1 MSKAQYKLTCHEQ
14 AQGELEGLEETDKNA
29 LTETLKEIAT
39 YREPSNHEKVKLMRN
54 LDGLFRV
61 RQGDVRAFCYLEQPE
76 LRVVMVGY
84 RDKFYNKKHEAQ
96 QRMQ

>member
-1 MSKAQYKLTCHEQ
+1 MSEAQYKLTCHETAKQ
-14 AQGELEGLEETDKNA
+14 ELQGLSDTDKDA
-29 LTETLKEIAT
+29 LTDTLAEIAT

-61 RQGDVRAFCYLEQPE
+61 RQGDTRAFCYLEQPE

-84 RDKFYNKKHEAQ
+84 RNGFYTKKHEAQ
-96 QRMQ
+96 QRMG

>member
-29 LTETLKEIAT
+29 LTETLAEIASL
-39 YREPSNHEKVKLMRN
+39 REPSNHEKVKLMRN
-54 LDGLFRV
+54 LNGLFRV
-61 RQGDVRAFCYLEQPE
+61 RQGDTRAFCYLEQPE

-84 RDKFYNKKHEAQ
+84 RNKFYERKHEAQ
-96 QRMQ
+96 ERMQ